1 MSKRKIRLATALFLI
16 ASVLVFSSCSLLGG
30 YIEFDYETFLSNMQL
45 WQSLNINDYAY
56 RYYGTGFGKED
67 VEVYVVNGI
76 YDHSEQLEKSISDIY
91 SVIESDYSA
100 YLISWNKF

>member
-30 YIEFDYETFLSNMQL
+30 YIEFDYETFLSNRQL
-45 WQSLNINDYAY
+45 WQSLNIKDYSY

-67 VEVYVVNGI
+67 VEVYVVNRI
-76 YDHSEQLEKSISDIY
+76 YDHSIAADDSNIEQLEKSISDIY
-91 SVIESDYSA
+91 SDI
-100 YLISWNKF
+100 